1 MVGTN
6 TLAYKFLR
14 FGYLSGVLFIAW
26 IVYTQDFHHLSLAT
40 GLVAALLASAFCFS
54 VFFDPL
60 PQSKPFIRL
69 DLVLVYVLFLLY
81 QSIVS
86 SVSLIYLMLK
96 GNYRPGIVRVK
107 TRLKSR
113 IGRTL
118 LANTISLVPGT
129 LSLWM
134 EGPYIFVHWFDKK
147 TGNRIKAG
155 KLTMEPMQ
163 KLLARIFG

>member
-1 MVGTN
+1 MN
-6 TLAYKFLR
+6 KHKALR
-14 FGYLSGVLFIAW
+14 FGYLTGILFIAW
-26 IVYTQDFHHLSLAT
+26 IVYTQDFHPASLAT
-40 GLVAALLASAFCFS
+40 GVVAALLATAFS
-54 VFFDPL
+54 YAVFYESM
-60 PQSKPFIRL
+60 PQSKLIVRP
-69 DLVLVYVLFLLY
+69 DLLFVYFAFLLY

-86 SVSLIYLMLK
+86 SISLIYRMLR
-96 GNYRPGIVRVK
+96 GNYKPGIVRVK
-107 TRLKSR
+107 TRLQSR

-147 TGNRIKAG
+147 TGNRIEAG

-163 KLLARIFG
+163 TLLERIFG

>member
-1 MVGTN
+1 MN
-6 TLAYKFLR
+6 KHKALR
-14 FGYLSGVLFIAW
+14 FCYLSGVLFIAW
-26 IVYTQDFHHLSLAT
+26 IVFTQDFHPASLAT
-40 GLVAALLASAFCFS
+40 GSVAALIASAFS
-54 VFFDPL
+54 YAVFYESM
-60 PQSKPFIRL
+60 PQSKLIVRP
-69 DLVLVYVLFLLY
+69 DLLFVYLAFLLY

-86 SVSLIYLMLK
+86 SISLIYRMLR
-96 GNYRPGIVRVK
+96 GNYKPGIVRVK
-107 TRLKSR
+107 TRLQSR

-147 TGNRIKAG
+147 TGNRIEAG

-163 KLLARIFG
+163 TLLERIFG